1 MDITSV
7 NWFQKVYT
15 GLILLFFMD
24 LFDLVVEKMGSDDN
38 LRVLTNLKTSKK
50 FSEEAHAQAL
60 AIHNVLNEIKIVFSK
75 TNSPWKRK
83 LAEHTK
89 LSVKETTI
97 KDWFLARASISFS
110 ELNKISKLGNTE
122 QAEVISKNCN
132 YFCTKT
138 SSSAKFPRELSPD
151 LAWLV
156 AAILCDGHL
165 CPNGSGLAFEVG
177 DLALA
182 NVFSSKINIV
192 FESKC
197 MKIREINRIGRN
209 TTYMFDLSNKP
220 VCHFFNKIFEIP
232 FGKKC
237 AIIGVSGLIK
247 NSTPEIKKAFLKGVF
262 DTDGGKRGGGLG
274 LTSLSERFVDDV
286 SELLKEFGINP
297 HKESWL
303 NKKYQKKCFGSR
315 FKIDANS
322 MFLIRRQNE
331 IVPKNNAGVG

>member
-1 MDITSV
+1 
-7 NWFQKVYT
+7 
-15 GLILLFFMD
+15 MD
-24 LFDLVVEKMGSDDN
+24 LFDLVENNFSKNFD
-38 LRVLTNLKTSKK
+38 LRVLTDLKTSAHFGVEANLEAKIILSLLKK
-50 FSEEAHAQAL
+50 INFECLKNNKNWRQEWIKKAGFNIKKSGLKEWFSGRSSVPFK
-60 AIHNVLNEIKIVFSK
+60 AILGLESFCSKEDYSLIK
-75 TNSPWKRK
+75 
-83 LAEHTK
+83 E
-89 LSVKETTI
+89 
-97 KDWFLARASISFS
+97 
-110 ELNKISKLGNTE
+110 
-122 QAEVISKNCN
+122 NCN

-138 SSSAKFPRELSPD
+138 SSLAKFPRGLSPD

-165 CPNGSGLAFEVG
+165 RKNGDSLAFEVS

-182 NVFSSKINIV
+182 NVFSSKINNV
-192 FESKC
+192 FESKG

-220 VCHFFNKIFEIP
+220 VCHFFNKIFKIP

-237 AIIGVSGLIK
+237 AIIEVPELIK
-247 NSTPEIKKAFLKGVF
+247 NSTFEIKKAFLKGVF

-274 LTSLSERFVDDV
+274 LTSLSEKFVDDV
-286 SELLKEFGINP
+286 SELLKEFEIVA